1 MKRNAR
7 ERDCSKCGGSGYIS
21 RFGHYAQ
28 GVCFDCGGTG
38 IPRMGGRGRATS
50 RVAEPE
56 SVEKQIARSVSDLR
70 TMWRNYTIHR
80 QGGTL
85 DELWI
90 LWSTDRF
97 DREWLE
103 YANNERASKPASPSE
118 ADGKRA
124 WVAYVQGHLDDL
136 RQLGAV
142 EKADEIAAHFKAG
155 LNAPVKN
162 ARRRTSRARRTS
174 RRRR

>member
-1 MKRNAR
+1 
-7 ERDCSKCGGSGYIS
+7 
-21 RFGHYAQ
+21 
-28 GVCFDCGGTG
+28 
-38 IPRMGGRGRATS
+38 
-50 RVAEPE
+50 
-56 SVEKQIARSVSDLR
+56 
-70 TMWRNYTIHR
+70 MWRNYTIHR

-103 YANNERASKPASPSE
+103 YANKERASKPASPSE

-124 WVAYVQGHLDDL
+124 WIAYVQGHLDDL

-142 EKADEIAAHFKAG
+142 EKADEIAAHFRAG